1 LPNKAFDKITGLRY
15 TNRLIKY
22 ITVVKEVNPVKVFET
37 DRVRNIALIGQ
48 RGCGKTSL
56 ADAIAFS
63 SEITNRLGKVD
74 DGTSLADFTEEEIN
88 RKSTISLSILVC
100 PWKNLKVNVLDLP
113 GHPDFIGELIAGL
126 NVSEAAVILLNAN
139 AGIEVGTEIHYK
151 YVDKFNLPRLFFV
164 NKVEKE
170 HVKTAEVIAQLQ
182 ERYGLKVVPVQLPIG
197 EGTSYKGVVDIV
209 RMKGITY
216 DDKGKQTIGDVP
228 ADLMDAAKEAQQK
241 LMESVAESDDA
252 LLEKFFDQG
261 ELSNEEMLAG
271 LKKAIVSQTVFPVLF
286 GSADTNSG
294 VHTLLDFITDY
305 LPAPNAMP
313 PVNLIKTGSDE
324 VTSVEVSDSGAPIA
338 YVFKSL
344 SEAHI
349 GEISLFKAISGKIA
363 QGLDLY
369 NHNKDGAER
378 IGQVFSVTGR
388 ERSEIDAVNA
398 GDIGAMVKL
407 KVTTGGQTLAEKNK
421 PMIIPDMEFPE
432 PVMDVGIKPK
442 SKGDEEKLSTGL
454 QRLRD
459 EDPTFNIV
467 IDPAL
472 KQTVLFT
479 QGSTH
484 TEIILGKLRARYG
497 VEVETFKPRIPYRE
511 TIKGKTEIQHRY
523 KKQSGGRG
531 QYGDVHLRIEPNT
544 RGAGFEFADKIKG
557 GVIPSKYIP
566 SVEKGVV
573 ESMVSGGLA
582 GSPVVDVKVAVFYG
596 SYHAVDSSDMAFKIA
611 ASMAFRD
618 GFLQSKPI
626 LLEPISKVEI
636 LVPEDF
642 TGDVM
647 GDLSS
652 RRGKIAGMDP
662 EGRYTRI
669 RATVPQAELYNYSVD
684 LRSMTSG
691 QGVYSRTF
699 SHYEEVPH
707 DVTEKVIADI
717 KEASE
722 E

>member
-1 LPNKAFDKITGLRY
+1 M
-15 TNRLIKY
+15 
-22 ITVVKEVNPVKVFET
+22 KVFET
-37 DRVRNIALIGQ
+37 DRIRNIALIGQ

-63 SEITNRLGKVD
+63 AGISNRLGKVD
-74 DGTSLADFTEEEIN
+74 DGTSLSDFTEEEIN
-88 RKSTISLSILVC
+88 RKSSISMSILVC

-113 GHPDFIGELIAGL
+113 GHPDFIGELIVGL
-126 NVSEAAVILLNAN
+126 NVAETAVIVLNAN
-139 AGIEVGTEIHYK
+139 AGIEVGTEIHYN
-151 YVDKFNLPRLFFV
+151 YVKKFKVPRIFFI
-164 NKVEKE
+164 NKIEKE
-170 HVKTAEVIAQLQ
+170 HVKTSEVIAQLQ
-182 ERYGLKVVPVQLPIG
+182 GRYGLKVVPVQIPIG
-197 EGTSYKGVVDIV
+197 EGPEYKGVVDVV
-209 RMKGITY
+209 RMKGITF
-216 DDKGKQTIGDVP
+216 DDKGQPTIGDVP
-228 ADLMDAAKEAQQK
+228 GNLMDTAKAAQQK
-241 LMESVAESDDA
+241 LMEAVAESDDA

-261 ELSNEEMLAG
+261 ELSHDEMLSG
-271 LKKAIVSQTVFPVLF
+271 LKKAIAKQMVYPVLF
-286 GSADTNSG
+286 GSADSNSG
-294 VHTLLDFITDY
+294 VHTLMDFITDY
-305 LPAPNAMP
+305 FPAPNTMP
-313 PVNLIKTGSDE
+313 PMNLMT
-324 VTSVEVSDSGAPIA
+324 TSGDKVETVEMSHDGPPIA
-338 YVFKSL
+338 YVFKSI

-349 GEISLFKAISGKIA
+349 GDISLFKVISGKIN

-369 NHNKDGAER
+369 NHVKNASER
-378 IGQVFSVTGR
+378 IGQVYSVTGK
-388 ERSEIDAVNA
+388 ERTEVEAVNA

-407 KVTTGGQTLAEKNK
+407 KNTTGGDTLGPKDKRLIVPAV
-421 PMIIPDMEFPE
+421 DFPE
-432 PVMDVGIKPK
+432 PVMDTGIKPK

-454 QRLRD
+454 QKLRD

-484 TEIILGKLRARYG
+484 TEIVLSKLHKKYG
-497 VEVETFKPRIPYRE
+497 VEVDTFKPRIPYRE

-531 QYGDVHLRIEPNT
+531 QYGDVHLRIEPNG
-544 RGAGFEFADKIKG
+544 RGEGFVFLDEIKG
-557 GVIPSKYIP
+557 GVIPGKYIP

-573 ESMVSGGLA
+573 EAMDAGGLA
-582 GSPVVDVKVAVFYG
+582 GSPVVDVRVAVFYG

-611 ASMAFRD
+611 GSMAFKE
-618 GFLQSKPI
+618 GFLQCKPV

-699 SHYEEVPH
+699 SHYEEVPREIQ
-707 DVTEKVIADI
+707 EKVIAEI
-717 KEASE
+717 KKAAE

>member
-1 LPNKAFDKITGLRY
+1 M
-15 TNRLIKY
+15 
-22 ITVVKEVNPVKVFET
+22 KVFET
-37 DRVRNIALIGQ
+37 DRIRNIALIGQ

-63 SEITNRLGKVD
+63 SGISNRLGKVD
-74 DGTSLADFTEEEIN
+74 EGTSLSDFTDEEIN

-126 NVSEAAVILLNAN
+126 NVVETAVIVLNAN
-139 AGIEVGTEIHYK
+139 SGIEVGTEIQYK
-151 YVDKFNLPRLFFV
+151 YVDKFKLPRIFFI

-182 ERYGLKVVPVQLPIG
+182 ERYGLKVVPVQIPIG

-209 RMKGITY
+209 KMKAVTF
-216 DDKGKQTIGDVP
+216 DDKGKPNVGDIP
-228 ADLMDAAKEAQQK
+228 ADLQDAAKEAQQK

-261 ELSNEEMLAG
+261 ELSHDEMVTG
-271 LKKAIVSQTVFPVLF
+271 LKKAISQQNVFPVLF
-286 GSADTNSG
+286 GSADANSG
-294 VHTLLDFITDY
+294 VHTLVDFITDY
-305 LPAPNAMP
+305 FPAPNQMP
-313 PVNLIKTGSDE
+313 PVNLMKVGSEEIVPVE
-324 VTSVEVSDSGAPIA
+324 VTNSGSPIA

-349 GEISLFKAISGKIA
+349 GEISLFKAISGKISS
-363 QGLDLY
+363 GLDLI
-369 NHNKDGAER
+369 NHGNKNAER
-378 IGQVFSVTGR
+378 IGQIYSVTGK
-388 ERSEIDAVNA
+388 ERSEIEAVNA
-398 GDIGAMVKL
+398 GDIGALVKL
-407 KVTTGGQTLAEKNK
+407 KSTAGGDTLAPKDTA
-421 PMIIPDMEFPE
+421 MVVPDIDFPE

-442 SKGDEEKLSTGL
+442 AKGDEEKLSTGL
-454 QRLRD
+454 QKLRD

-467 IDPAL
+467 VDPAL

-484 TEIILGKLRARYG
+484 TEIILGKLHSRYG
-497 VEVETFKPRIPYRE
+497 VEVETFKPRIAYRE

-531 QYGDVHLRIEPNT
+531 QYGDVHLRIEPNA
-544 RGAGFEFADKIKG
+544 RGEGFVFADEIKG
-557 GVIPSKYIP
+557 GVIPGKYIP
-566 SVEKGVV
+566 SVEKGII
-573 ESMVSGGLA
+573 EAMESGGLS

-611 ASMAFRD
+611 ASMAFKE
-618 GFLQSKPI
+618 GFMKCKPV

-699 SHYEEVPH
+699 SHYEEVPREI
-707 DVTEKVIADI
+707 TEKVIAEI
-717 KEASE
+717 KQSNE

>member
-1 LPNKAFDKITGLRY
+1 
-15 TNRLIKY
+15 
-22 ITVVKEVNPVKVFET
+22 VKVFES
-37 DRVRNIALIGQ
+37 DRVRNIALTGQ

-63 SEITNRLGKVD
+63 SGISNRLGKVD
-74 DGTSLADFTEEEIN
+74 EGTSLADFTEEEIN
-88 RKSTISLSILVC
+88 RKSTISLSVLVC
-100 PWKNLKVNVLDLP
+100 PWKNTKVNVLDLP

-126 NVSEAAVILLNAN
+126 NVAETAVIVLNAN
-139 AGIEVGTEIHYK
+139 AGIEVGTEIQYK
-151 YVDKFNLPRLFFV
+151 YIDKFKLPRIFFI
-164 NKVEKE
+164 NKIEKE
-170 HVKTAEVIAQLQ
+170 HVKTAEVVAQLQ
-182 ERYGLKVVPVQLPIG
+182 ERYGLKVVPVQIPIG
-197 EGTSYKGVVDIV
+197 EGVDYKGVVDIV

-216 DDKGKQTIGDVP
+216 DDKGKPTVGDVP
-228 ADLMDAAKEAQQK
+228 ADLQDIAKEAQQK

-261 ELSNEEMLAG
+261 ELSHDEMVAG
-271 LKKAIVSQTVFPVLF
+271 LKKAIIDQTVFPVLF
-286 GSADTNSG
+286 GSADGNSG
-294 VHTLLDFITDY
+294 IHTLLDFTSDY
-305 LPAPNAMP
+305 LPSPAAMP
-313 PVNLIKTGSDE
+313 AVNLMKTGSDE
-324 VTSVEVSDSGAPIA
+324 IIPMEMSPDGDNIV

-349 GEISLFKAISGKIA
+349 GEISLFKTISGKIT
-363 QGLDLY
+363 QGLDLF
-369 NHNKDGAER
+369 NHNKNSAER
-378 IGQVFSVTGR
+378 VGQIYSVTGK
-388 ERSEIDAVNA
+388 ERSEIEAVNA
-398 GDIGAMVKL
+398 GDIGALVKL
-407 KVTTGGQTLAEKNK
+407 KATVGGETLAPKNK
-421 PMIIPDMEFPE
+421 DVVIPEIDFPV

-442 SKGDEEKLSTGL
+442 AKGDEEKLSTGL
-454 QRLRD
+454 QKLRD
-459 EDPTFNIV
+459 EDSTFNIV

-472 KQTVLFT
+472 KQTVLYT
-479 QGSTH
+479 QGSAH
-484 TEIILGKLRARYG
+484 TEIILKKLHNRYG

-511 TIKGKTEIQHRY
+511 TIRGKTEIQHRY

-544 RGAGFEFADKIKG
+544 RGAGFEFADEIKG

-566 SVEKGVV
+566 SVEKGIV
-573 ESMVSGGLA
+573 ESMLAGGLS

-611 ASMAFRD
+611 SSMAFKE
-618 GFLQSKPI
+618 GFLQCKPV

-647 GDLSS
+647 GDISS
-652 RRGKIAGMDP
+652 RRGKVAGMDP

-669 RATVPQAELYNYSVD
+669 RGTVPQAELYNYSVD

-691 QGVYSRTF
+691 QGVYSREF
-699 SHYEEVPH
+699 SHYEEVPFE
-707 DVTEKVIADI
+707 VSEKVIADI
-717 KEASE
+717 KASKE

>member
-1 LPNKAFDKITGLRY
+1 M
-15 TNRLIKY
+15 
-22 ITVVKEVNPVKVFET
+22 KVFES
-37 DRVRNIALIGQ
+37 DRVRNIALTGQ

-63 SEITNRLGKVD
+63 SGISNRLGKVD
-74 DGTSLADFTEEEIN
+74 EGTSLADFTEEEIN
-88 RKSTISLSILVC
+88 RKSTISLSVLVC
-100 PWKNLKVNVLDLP
+100 PWKNTKVNVLDLP

-126 NVSEAAVILLNAN
+126 NVAETAVIVLNAN
-139 AGIEVGTEIHYK
+139 AGIEVGTEIQYK
-151 YVDKFNLPRLFFV
+151 YIDKFKLPRIFFI
-164 NKVEKE
+164 NKIEKE
-170 HVKTAEVIAQLQ
+170 HVKTAEVVAQLQ
-182 ERYGLKVVPVQLPIG
+182 DRYGLKVVPVQIPIG
-197 EGTSYKGVVDIV
+197 EGVDYKGVVDIV

-216 DDKGKQTIGDVP
+216 DDKGKPTVGDVP
-228 ADLMDAAKEAQQK
+228 ADLQDIAKEAQQK

-261 ELSNEEMLAG
+261 ELSHDEMVAG
-271 LKKAIVSQTVFPVLF
+271 LKKAIIDQTVFPVLF
-286 GSADTNSG
+286 GSADGNSG
-294 VHTLLDFITDY
+294 IHTLLDFTSDY
-305 LPAPNAMP
+305 LPSPAAMP
-313 PVNLIKTGSDE
+313 AVNLMKTGSDE
-324 VTSVEVSDSGAPIA
+324 IIPMEMSPDGDNIV

-349 GEISLFKAISGKIA
+349 GEISLFKTISGKIT
-363 QGLDLY
+363 QGLDLF
-369 NHNKDGAER
+369 NHNKNSAER
-378 IGQVFSVTGR
+378 VGQIYSVTGK
-388 ERSEIDAVNA
+388 ERSEIEAVNA
-398 GDIGAMVKL
+398 GDIGALVKL
-407 KVTTGGQTLAEKNK
+407 KATVGGETLAPKNK
-421 PMIIPDMEFPE
+421 DVVIPEIDFPV

-442 SKGDEEKLSTGL
+442 AKGDEEKLSTGL
-454 QRLRD
+454 QKLRD
-459 EDPTFNIV
+459 EDSTFNIV

-472 KQTVLFT
+472 KQTVLYT
-479 QGSTH
+479 QGSAH
-484 TEIILGKLRARYG
+484 TEIILKKLHNRYG

-511 TIKGKTEIQHRY
+511 TIRGKTEIQHRY

-544 RGAGFEFADKIKG
+544 RGAGFEFADEIKG

-566 SVEKGVV
+566 SVEKGIV
-573 ESMVSGGLA
+573 ESMLAGGLS

-611 ASMAFRD
+611 SSMAFKE
-618 GFLQSKPI
+618 GFLQCKPV

-647 GDLSS
+647 GDISS
-652 RRGKIAGMDP
+652 RRGKVAGMDP

-669 RATVPQAELYNYSVD
+669 RGTVPQAELYNYSVD

-691 QGVYSRTF
+691 QGVYSREF
-699 SHYEEVPH
+699 SHYEEVPFE
-707 DVTEKVIADI
+707 VSEKVIADI
-717 KEASE
+717 KASKE

>member
-1 LPNKAFDKITGLRY
+1 M
-15 TNRLIKY
+15 
-22 ITVVKEVNPVKVFET
+22 KVFET
-37 DRVRNIALIGQ
+37 DRIRNIALVGQ

-63 SEITNRLGKVD
+63 SGISNRLGKVD
-74 DGTSLADFTEEEIN
+74 DGTSLSDFTEEEIN
-88 RKSTISLSILVC
+88 RKSSISMSILVC

-113 GHPDFIGELIAGL
+113 GHPDFIGELIVGL
-126 NVSEAAVILLNAN
+126 NVAETAVIVLNAN
-139 AGIEVGTEIHYK
+139 SGIEVGTEIHYN
-151 YVDKFNLPRLFFV
+151 YVKKFKVPRIFFV

-170 HVKTAEVIAQLQ
+170 HVKTAEVVAQLQ
-182 ERYGLKVVPVQLPIG
+182 ERYGLKVVPAQITIG
-197 EGTSYKGVVDIV
+197 EGPAYKGVVDV
-209 RMKGITY
+209 VKMKGITF
-216 DDKGKQTIGDVP
+216 DDKGQPTVGDIP
-228 ADLMDAAKEAQQK
+228 GDLMAAAKAAQQK
-241 LMESVAESDDA
+241 LMEAVAESDDA
-252 LLEKFFDQG
+252 LLEKFFEQG
-261 ELSNEEMLAG
+261 ELSNDEMLSG
-271 LKKAIVSQTVFPVLF
+271 LKKAIAKQLVYPVLF
-286 GSADTNSG
+286 GSADLNSG
-294 VHTLLDFITDY
+294 VQTLIDFITDY
-305 LPAPNAMP
+305 FPAPNIMP
-313 PVNLIKTGSDE
+313 PMNLMNTSSDE
-324 VTSVEVSDSGAPIA
+324 VETVEMVSTGAPIA
-338 YVFKSL
+338 YVFKSI

-349 GEISLFKAISGKIA
+349 GDISLFKVISGKIN

-369 NHNKDGAER
+369 NHVKNASER
-378 IGQVFSVTGR
+378 IGQVYSVTGK
-388 ERSEIDAVNA
+388 ERSEVEAVNA

-407 KVTTGGQTLAEKNK
+407 KNTAGGDTLAPKDK
-421 PMIIPDMEFPE
+421 RLAVPAVEFPE

-454 QRLRD
+454 QKLRD
-459 EDPTFNIV
+459 EDPTFSIV

-484 TEIILGKLRARYG
+484 TEIVLSKLHKKYS
-497 VEVETFKPRIPYRE
+497 VEVDTFKPRIPYRE

-531 QYGDVHLRIEPNT
+531 QYGDVHLRIEPVP
-544 RGAGFEFADKIKG
+544 RGEGFVFADEVKG
-557 GVIPSKYIP
+557 GVIPGKYIP

-573 ESMVSGGLA
+573 EAMEAGGLA
-582 GSPVVDVKVAVFYG
+582 GSPVVDVRVAVFYG

-611 ASMAFRD
+611 ASMAFKE
-618 GFLQSKPI
+618 GFLQCKPV

-699 SHYEEVPH
+699 SHYEEVPREIM
-707 DVTEKVIADI
+707 EKVIADI
-717 KEASE
+717 KQANE